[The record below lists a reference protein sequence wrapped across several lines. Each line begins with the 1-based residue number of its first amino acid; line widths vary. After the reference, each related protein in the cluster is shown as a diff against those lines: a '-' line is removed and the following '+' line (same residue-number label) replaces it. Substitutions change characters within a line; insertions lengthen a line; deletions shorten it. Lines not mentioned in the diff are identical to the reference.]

1 MTEKRKKIVIT
12 AGALGLLFIAA
23 VIGIWLYMNRFDPV
37 EYVQAVLDAS
47 YKNQT
52 EAYVEI
58 TGASEEEAGRIFE
71 DNLDATMVQFATS
84 PMPEELKPKYRKL
97 FAQLAEHVSYTVG
110 EAVREEDGSYTVP
123 VKVKPLTLFS
133 DTYETFRQKAK
144 EYADQVTDSVMDGAE
159 LPTDD
164 QMQAQVYEIY
174 YEVLSDGI
182 NGGMMYGEVKDV
194 TLHVRKND
202 RGDYE
207 IDDSD
212 MKELDSLLIA
222 DTGEES

>member
-1 MTEKRKKIVIT
+1 MTEERKKIVIT
-12 AGALGLLFIAA
+12 AAALCLLFIAA

-71 DNLDATMVQFATS
+71 DNLDATMEQFATS
-84 PMPEELKPKYRKL
+84 PMPEELKPKYREL

-133 DTYETFRQKAK
+133 DTYETFRQNAK

-222 DTGEES
+222 DMGEES

>member
-71 DNLDATMVQFATS
+71 DNLDATMEQFATS
-84 PMPEELKPKYRKL
+84 PMPEELKPKYREL